1 MSQHKINNIEDHN
14 YDYNRIQSL
23 KLNNFR
29 SYENLEC
36 SFEGCPVV
44 LLGPNGSGK
53 TNILE
58 SLSLLSPGRGLRR
71 APFVHFSN
79 IKGPTEWGIN
89 ANILSNNLTYKSS
102 SKDCIC
108 RLIAD

>member
-1 MSQHKINNIEDHN
+1 MSQHQINNIEGQA
-14 YDYNRIQSL
+14 YDFNRVQSL

-29 SYENLEC
+29 SYDILDCTFQGC
-36 SFEGCPVV
+36 SVV

-71 APFVHFSN
+71 APFEQYRNFM
-79 IKGPTEWGIN
+79 GPAEW
-89 ANILSNNLTYKSS
+89 
-102 SKDCIC
+102 
-108 RLIAD
+108 

>member
-1 MSQHKINNIEDHN
+1 MSQHQTNDIESQA
-14 YDYNRIQSL
+14 YDFNRVQSL

-29 SYENLEC
+29 SYDRLEC
-36 SFEGCPVV
+36 NFEGSSVV

-71 APFVHFSN
+71 ASYDQFRNF
-79 IKGPTEWGIN
+79 KGPIEWGIN
-89 ANILSNNLTYKSS
+89 AEVLSNSNSS
-102 SKDCIC
+102 Y
-108 RLIAD
+108 